1 MSMRKKQRRNN
12 GEGRILMK
20 TAVCPGS
27 FDPITTGHLDIITRA
42 SALFDRVI
50 VLISVNAAKKTAF
63 SLEERAE
70 LARRAVA
77 HLPNVEVDFFSGLLV
92 DYVEKQNAD
101 AIVRGLR
108 AMSDFEYEFQ
118 MALANK
124 KLNPRAETVFL
135 STAAEN
141 MYVSS
146 SLVRQIASFGGSISG
161 LVPEC
166 IEGPIR
172 ARFAGE

>member
-1 MSMRKKQRRNN
+1 
-12 GEGRILMK
+12 MK

>member
-1 MSMRKKQRRNN
+1 
-12 GEGRILMK
+12 MK

-27 FDPITTGHLDIITRA
+27 FDPITAGHLDIITRA
-42 SALFDRVI
+42 AGLFDRVI
-50 VLISVNAAKKTAF
+50 VLISVNAAKKTSF
-63 SLEERAE
+63 TLEERAE
-70 LARRAVA
+70 LARKAVA
-77 HLPNVEVDFFSGLLV
+77 HLPNVEVDSFSGLLV

-124 KLNPRAETVFL
+124 KLNSRAETVFL

-166 IEGPIR
+166 IEDAIR
-172 ARFAGE
+172 TRFAQQ